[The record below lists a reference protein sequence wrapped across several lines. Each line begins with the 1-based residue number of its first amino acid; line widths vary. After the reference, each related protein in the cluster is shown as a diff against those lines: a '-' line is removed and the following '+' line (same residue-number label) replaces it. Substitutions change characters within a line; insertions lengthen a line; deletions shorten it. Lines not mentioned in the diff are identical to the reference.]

1 MIREATWLS
10 SLVININEFCD
21 QGQVNKTNF

>member
-10 SLVININEFCD
+10 SLVININEFYD